1 MSASSPRHLDPKLL
15 YRRLDSLLGTLETR
29 RASKEVLKQFI
40 EEAFQ
45 TFREDLRLRAGVLY
59 REGRESFAIVKTVGT
74 LPAPPL
80 DTLDPDSP
88 PLAQVLQHGV
98 FLFDNASAATTPL
111 GLQPTV
117 AAAGFVVGRRPRRD
131 VVLFFLDFGWV
142 REELDFAL
150 NTIRSALGARIG
162 DERVRGSFK
171 EAAKIQASLLLEP
184 PDFPGYEI
192 GCRTQPTEEVGGD
205 FYDFLPLGPELLGI
219 AVGDASGHG
228 LPAALLVRDVVTGL
242 RMGLEKELKITHVLS
257 KLNKVIHRSALS
269 SRFISVFYGE
279 LEPGGNLIY
288 SNAGHQPPMLFT
300 RGPVQE
306 LTIGGTVIGPLPEVA
321 FSRGFVKLEPGDVL
335 VMVTDG
341 IVERGDRKG
350 EFFGTDGVERVV
362 NASLDR
368 SAREITERL
377 FEASKL
383 HGLSRPWDDDATV
396 VVVKRLG

>member
-1 MSASSPRHLDPKLL
+1 MSAQTIRHLDPKLL

-150 NTIRSALGARIG
+150 NTVRAALGARIG
-162 DERVRGSFK
+162 DERVRGSFQ
-171 EAAKIQASLLLEP
+171 EAAKIQAE
-184 PDFPGYEI
+184 
-192 GCRTQPTEEVGGD
+192 
-205 FYDFLPLGPELLGI
+205 
-219 AVGDASGHG
+219 
-228 LPAALLVRDVVTGL
+228 PAARGAA
-242 RMGLEKELKITHVLS
+242 RLS
-257 KLNKVIHRSALS
+257 RATRSPAAPSPPRRWAATSTTSCRSATS
-269 SRFISVFYGE
+269 CW
-279 LEPGGNLIY
+279 
-288 SNAGHQPPMLFT
+288 
-300 RGPVQE
+300 
-306 LTIGGTVIGPLPEVA
+306 
-321 FSRGFVKLEPGDVL
+321 
-335 VMVTDG
+335 
-341 IVERGDRKG
+341 
-350 EFFGTDGVERVV
+350 
-362 NASLDR
+362 ASR
-368 SAREITERL
+368 SATP
-377 FEASKL
+377 A
-383 HGLSRPWDDDATV
+383 ATAC
-396 VVVKRLG
+396 RRRCWCATS